1 MSDETCLSCAE
12 FVVIPGEKDCSD
24 DTLGWEVEIYCKK
37 KHWRIDQ
44 FNDTEDD
51 YERKML
57 SAKDC
62 EDCTR
67 R

>member
-1 MSDETCLSCAE
+1 MPAEICLSCAE
-12 FVVIPGEKDCSD
+12 FVVIPGEKDWSE
-24 DTLGWEVEIYCKK
+24 DTLGSDVEIYCRKR
-37 KHWRIDQ
+37 HWKINQ

-51 YERKML
+51 YERKMS

-62 EDCTR
+62 EDYAR